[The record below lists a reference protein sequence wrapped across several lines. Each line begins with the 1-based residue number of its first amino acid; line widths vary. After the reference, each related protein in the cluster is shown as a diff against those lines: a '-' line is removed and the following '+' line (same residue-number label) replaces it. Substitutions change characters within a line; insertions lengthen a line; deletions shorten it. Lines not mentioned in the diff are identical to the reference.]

1 MTVETTF
8 AVSGQH
14 YLFNVQTFAHTV
26 LALGGDAYAYALRDR
41 TTQGVID
48 DVAGGKSDLGVL
60 FQTSA
65 TADEVNAALDAAGL
79 EFVELIQ
86 SAPRVALPKS
96 HPMVNASSLSLED
109 MEDFPYL
116 YFEQD
121 EDSPVAFAEE
131 ALASV
136 PRAKSIACTDRASL
150 SELIVAL
157 NGYTVTSGILVG
169 ISDGAG
175 LNTVPLDTDVKL
187 HLGYVV
193 RKGERFDR
201 GLREPLLMLGYGG
214 YSRRLHVDF
223 RENASAL
230 FVPVVACEDRSA
242 HRMQIRIVLS
252 PVVDRGE
259 FRIVRIEHRIQ
270 AFHHVQEQLFF
281 RCEIVV
287 QRRFG
292 DADGGT
298 YLVHGC
304 LVVAFFGYQGVHGAH
319 YLVSS
324 ARFAHSSS
332 LSSKGAGTTIA
343 YT

>member
-193 RKGERFDR
+193 RKGDALRDIGQRFVDTLTKNLEKYAR
-201 GLREPLLMLGYGG
+201 FLGLGG
-214 YSRRLHVDF
+214 LPAAETSRRCGPLWHPIFARSRKLAYRSIPCGDF
-223 RENASAL
+223 LRG
-230 FVPVVACEDRSA
+230 ACRLRSA
-242 HRMQIRIVLS
+242 GR
-252 PVVDRGE
+252 
-259 FRIVRIEHRIQ
+259 
-270 AFHHVQEQLFF
+270 AT
-281 RCEIVV
+281 
-287 QRRFG
+287 
-292 DADGGT
+292 AN
-298 YLVHGC
+298 GC
-304 LVVAFFGYQGVHGAH
+304 F
-319 YLVSS
+319 
-324 ARFAHSSS
+324 
-332 LSSKGAGTTIA
+332 T
-343 YT
+343 

>member
-41 TTQGVID
+41 TTQGV
-48 DVAGGKSDLGVL
+48 
-60 FQTSA
+60 
-65 TADEVNAALDAAGL
+65 
-79 EFVELIQ
+79 IQ

-193 RKGERFDR
+193 RKGEALSDIGQRF
-201 GLREPLLMLGYGG
+201 
-214 YSRRLHVDF
+214 VDTLKKNL
-223 RENASAL
+223 EK
-230 FVPVVACEDRSA
+230 
-242 HRMQIRIVLS
+242 
-252 PVVDRGE
+252 
-259 FRIVRIEHRIQ
+259 
-270 AFHHVQEQLFF
+270 
-281 RCEIVV
+281 
-287 QRRFG
+287 
-292 DADGGT
+292 
-298 YLVHGC
+298 Y
-304 LVVAFFGYQGVHGAH
+304 
-319 YLVSS
+319 
-324 ARFAHSSS
+324 ARF
-332 LSSKGAGTTIA
+332 
-343 YT
+343 

>member
-121 EDSPVAFAEE
+121 EDSPGRVSPEE

-193 RKGERFDR
+193 RKGEE
-201 GLREPLLMLGYGG
+201 LATSASVSWTP
-214 YSRRLHVDF
+214 SRRTSRSTRGSRVSAACRPPEAADAAG
-223 RENASAL
+223 RSGTPSSRDPASS
-230 FVPVVACEDRSA
+230 RTIST
-242 HRMQIRIVLS
+242 
-252 PVVDRGE
+252 
-259 FRIVRIEHRIQ
+259 
-270 AFHHVQEQLFF
+270 
-281 RCEIVV
+281 
-287 QRRFG
+287 RRLRDPANLG
-292 DADGGT
+292 RQSGP
-298 YLVHGC
+298 
-304 LVVAFFGYQGVHGAH
+304 
-319 YLVSS
+319 
-324 ARFAHSSS
+324 R
-332 LSSKGAGTTIA
+332 
-343 YT
+343 

>member
-1 MTVETTF
+1 M
-8 AVSGQH
+8 
-14 YLFNVQTFAHTV
+14 
-26 LALGGDAYAYALRDR
+26 
-41 TTQGVID
+41 
-48 DVAGGKSDLGVL
+48 
-60 FQTSA
+60 
-65 TADEVNAALDAAGL
+65 NAALDAAGL

-96 HPMVNASSLSLED
+96 HPMVNAASLSLED

-193 RKGERFDR
+193 RKGEELGDIGQRFVDTLKKNLVKYANPV
-201 GLREPLLMLGYGG
+201 GCFALR
-214 YSRRLHVDF
+214 
-223 RENASAL
+223 ASPSADVHPMPRFLRSGAFL
-230 FVPVVACEDRSA
+230 F
-242 HRMQIRIVLS
+242 I
-252 PVVDRGE
+252 
-259 FRIVRIEHRIQ
+259 
-270 AFHHVQEQLFF
+270 
-281 RCEIVV
+281 
-287 QRRFG
+287 
-292 DADGGT
+292 
-298 YLVHGC
+298 
-304 LVVAFFGYQGVHGAH
+304 
-319 YLVSS
+319 
-324 ARFAHSSS
+324 
-332 LSSKGAGTTIA
+332 TIDKMRK
-343 YT
+343 